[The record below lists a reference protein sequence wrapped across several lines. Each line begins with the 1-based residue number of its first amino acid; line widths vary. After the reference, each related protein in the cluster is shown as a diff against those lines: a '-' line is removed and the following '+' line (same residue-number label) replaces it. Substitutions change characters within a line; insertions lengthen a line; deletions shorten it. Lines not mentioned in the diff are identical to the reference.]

1 MILHDDEHW
10 AIDARWGGS
19 TEHMTLNEPQDDFDA
34 RHAAMYTILKGV
46 QQSMPF
52 LPAVWK

>member
-1 MILHDDEHW
+1 M
-10 AIDARWGGS
+10 DARREGR
-19 TEHMTLNEPQDDFDA
+19 TEHIELNGASEAHFED
-34 RHAAMYTILKGV
+34 MYTLLQGV